1 MILQRFLKLSLP
13 KNQSLFLWG
22 ARKTGK
28 STFLKSLYPQSIYID
43 LLEGDTL
50 LSYVKNPSRLRH
62 EVLEYK
68 PEILK
73 HPIIIDEIQ
82 KIPALLDEIHWLIE
96 NAKNQGVHFIL
107 CGSSL
112 RRLKMSGSN
121 LLGGRAWRQIFMPL
135 CYPEL
140 PKFNL
145 LRILNQGLIPSH
157 YLAEQNYT
165 RLLQGYLTDYLIP
178 EIQWES
184 RIRQIGAFTRFLDVI
199 AYSNGSMVSW
209 NNIARECA
217 VNSRTVQSY
226 MELLIDMLL
235 GYLIF
240 PYSKGQPRA
249 MISATPKFYFFDTG
263 LISALK
269 NSNISTLKGAEAG
282 SRLEHYILLELMAY
296 KNLNNLLFSIE
307 YWRTKS
313 GYEVDFI
320 LDKGKVAVEVKI
332 SNNVHTTELKA
343 LKAFANDNP
352 ESLCFVVSMESKA
365 RKIDISGSY
374 ITVLP
379 VEEFL
384 QRLWNGSIV

>member
-1 MILQRFLKLSLP
+1 MLKRFLKLELP
-13 KNQSLFLWG
+13 ENQSLFLWG

-28 STFLKSLYPQSIYID
+28 STFLKELYPQSIYIN
-43 LLEGDTL
+43 LLENDTL
-50 LSYVKNPSRLRH
+50 LSYIKNPSRLRH
-62 EVLEYK
+62 EILEYK
-68 PEILK
+68 ADILQY
-73 HPIIIDEIQ
+73 PIIIDEIQ
-82 KIPALLDEIHWLIE
+82 KVPALLDEVHWLIE
-96 NAKNQGVHFIL
+96 NEKDRGVYFIL

-112 RRLKMSGSN
+112 RRLKLSGSN

-140 PKFNL
+140 PEFDL

-157 YLAEQNYT
+157 YLTQKDYE
-165 RLLQGYLTDYLIP
+165 RLLQGYLADYLIP

-184 RIRQIGAFTRFLDVI
+184 RIRQIGSFSRFLDAI

-209 NNIARECA
+209 NNIARECS

-226 MELLIDMLL
+226 VELLIDMLL

-240 PYSKGQPRA
+240 PYSKGQSRA

-263 LISALK
+263 LISVLR
-269 NSNISTLKGAEAG
+269 NTTVSTLKGAEAG
-282 SRLEHYILLELMAY
+282 SRLEHYIFLELMAY
-296 KNLNNLLFSIE
+296 KNLNNLLFPIE

-320 LDKGKVAVEVKI
+320 LDRGKVAIEVKI
-332 SNNVHTTELKA
+332 SENVHISDLKA
-343 LKAFANDNP
+343 LRAFAHDN
-352 ESLCFVVSMESKA
+352 EGTTCFLVSMEQRA
-365 RKIDISGSY
+365 RKIEVGNSY
-374 ITVLP
+374 ITILP

-384 QRLWNGSIV
+384 KRLWNNEII

>member
-1 MILQRFLKLSLP
+1 MLKRFLKLELP

-28 STFLKSLYPQSIYID
+28 STFLKELYPHSIYID
-43 LLEGDTL
+43 LLENDTL
-50 LSYVKNPSRLRH
+50 LSYAKNPSRLRH

-68 PEILK
+68 PDILQY
-73 HPIIIDEIQ
+73 PIIIDEIQ
-82 KIPALLDEIHWLIE
+82 KVPALLDEVHWLIE
-96 NAKNQGVHFIL
+96 NGKDRGIYFIL

-112 RRLKMSGSN
+112 RRLKLSGSN
-121 LLGGRAWRQIFMPL
+121 LLGGRAWRQIFMPI

-140 PKFNL
+140 PTFDL
-145 LRILNQGLIPSH
+145 LRIVNQGLIPSH
-157 YLAEQNYT
+157 YLAQKDYE
-165 RLLQGYLTDYLIP
+165 RLLQGYLADYLIP

-184 RIRQIGAFTRFLDVI
+184 RIRQIGSFSRFLDAI

-209 NNIARECA
+209 NNIARECS

-226 MELLIDMLL
+226 VELLIDMLL

-240 PYSKGQPRA
+240 PYSKNQSRA

-263 LISALK
+263 IISVLK
-269 NSNISTLKGAEAG
+269 NSTISTLKGAEAG
-282 SRLEHYILLELMAY
+282 SRLEHYIFLELMAY
-296 KNLNNLLFSIE
+296 KNLNNLLFPIE

-320 LDKGKVAVEVKI
+320 LDKGKVAIEVKI
-332 SNNVHTTELKA
+332 SENVHVSDLKA
-343 LKAFANDNP
+343 LRAFAHDNV
-352 ESLCFVVSMESKA
+352 ETACFLVSLEPKA
-365 RKIDISGSY
+365 RKIEIGNGY
-374 ITVLP
+374 ITILP

-384 QRLWNGSIV
+384 KRLWNKEIIQ

>member
-28 STFLKSLYPQSIYID
+28 STFLKSLYPQSIYVD

-50 LSYVKNPSRLRH
+50 LSYVRNPSRLRH

-96 NAKNQGVHFIL
+96 NAKDQGVHFIL

-112 RRLKMSGSN
+112 RRLKISGSN

-157 YLAEQNYT
+157 YLAQQNYT
-165 RLLQGYLTDYLIP
+165 RLLQGYLADYLIP

-235 GYLIF
+235 GYLVF
-240 PYSKGQPRA
+240 PYSKRQPRA
-249 MISATPKFYFFDTG
+249 MISATPKFYFFDIG

-282 SRLEHYILLELMAY
+282 SRLEHYIFLELMAY

-332 SNNVHTTELKA
+332 SNNIHTTELKA

-352 ESLCFVVSMESKA
+352 ESLCFVVSMELKV
-365 RKIDISGSY
+365 RKIDINGRC

-384 QRLWNGSIV
+384 RRLWNGSIV

>member
-1 MILQRFLKLSLP
+1 
-13 KNQSLFLWG
+13 
-22 ARKTGK
+22 
-28 STFLKSLYPQSIYID
+28 
-43 LLEGDTL
+43 
-50 LSYVKNPSRLRH
+50 
-62 EVLEYK
+62 
-68 PEILK
+68 
-73 HPIIIDEIQ
+73 
-82 KIPALLDEIHWLIE
+82 
-96 NAKNQGVHFIL
+96 
-107 CGSSL
+107 
-112 RRLKMSGSN
+112 
-121 LLGGRAWRQIFMPL
+121 MPL

>member
-1 MILQRFLKLSLP
+1 MLKRYLKLELP

-28 STFLKSLYPQSIYID
+28 STFLKELYPQSIYID
-43 LLEGDTL
+43 LLENDTL
-50 LSYVKNPSRLRH
+50 MSYAKNPSRLRH
-62 EVLEYK
+62 EILEYK
-68 PEILK
+68 PDVLQ

-82 KIPALLDEIHWLIE
+82 KVPALLDEVHWLIE
-96 NAKNQGVHFIL
+96 NAKDSNVHFIL

-112 RRLKMSGSN
+112 RRLKLSGSN

-140 PKFNL
+140 QEFDL

-157 YLAEQNYT
+157 YLAQDGYE
-165 RLLQGYLTDYLIP
+165 RLLQGYIADYLIP

-184 RIRQIGAFTRFLDVI
+184 RIRQIGSFSRFLDAI

-226 MELLIDMLL
+226 VELLIDMLL

-240 PYSKGQPRA
+240 PYSKNQSRA
-249 MISATPKFYFFDTG
+249 MIFATPKFYFFDTG
-263 LISALK
+263 LISLLK
-269 NSNISTLKGAEAG
+269 HSTISTLKGAEAG
-282 SRLEHYILLELMAY
+282 ARLEHYIFLELMAY
-296 KNLNNLLFSIE
+296 KSLNNLLFPIE

-320 LDKGKVAVEVKI
+320 LGKGKVAIEVKI
-332 SNNVHTTELKA
+332 SENVHKTDLRA
-343 LKAFANDNP
+343 LSAFAHDNP
-352 ESLCFVVSMESKA
+352 DASCFLVALEPRA
-365 RKIDISGSY
+365 RKIEIGTSS
-374 ITVLP
+374 ITILP

-384 QRLWNGSIV
+384 KRLWNKEII